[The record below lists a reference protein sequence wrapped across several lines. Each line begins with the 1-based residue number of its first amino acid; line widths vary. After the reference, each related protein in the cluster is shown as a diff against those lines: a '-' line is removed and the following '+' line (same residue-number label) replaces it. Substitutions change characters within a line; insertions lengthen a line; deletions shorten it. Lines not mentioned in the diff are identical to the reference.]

1 MKNFNVLFEELITVI
16 SERVS
21 ENIIKNINTPT
32 LQEDIIFL
40 NIDETAKLINLAKAT
55 VYGLVHH
62 NKIPYHK
69 KSKRLYFLKSEVL
82 DWVTSGKQNSKSE
95 LEIKA
100 NEYLSKNRLY

>member
-1 MKNFNVLFEELITVI
+1 MTNFNILFEELITVI

-32 LQEDIIFL
+32 HRRIFL

-62 NKIPYHK
+62 NKSHIT
-69 KSKRLYFLKSEVL
+69 SKTTLFLNLK
-82 DWVTSGKQNSKSE
+82 
-95 LEIKA
+95 
-100 NEYLSKNRLY
+100 Y